1 MCVFVAALTAM
12 LAACSNATTASSAT
26 EGSDVRYDVEHVQ
39 KSLEA
44 LEAQRSQ
51 KSGATQ
57 VDTDATAESV
67 AELLPYIGLP
77 ESLIDKTWLGAPDRV
92 GEVIDGGKFKDGMP
106 YYWNAQNG
114 SGDLLF
120 DVIAVDGVVVNVSKY
135 NLAKNYWC
143 DAAGTMRV
151 LLDRTASGARVDG
164 GALTKILPITTLPM
178 SMPMLPRT
186 SLPPTAA
193 RTPGRRRLIIGKAA
207 WGRGGRHFL
216 PTGSNSCLPN
226 LISWAQQIPRDWS
239 FHD

>member
-77 ESLIDKTWLGAPDRV
+77 KTAVVACCL
-92 GEVIDGGKFKDGMP
+92 MP
-106 YYWNAQNG
+106 
-114 SGDLLF
+114 LL
-120 DVIAVDGVVVNVSKY
+120 
-135 NLAKNYWC
+135 L
-143 DAAGTMRV
+143 M
-151 LLDRTASGARVDG
+151 AS
-164 GALTKILPITTLPM
+164 
-178 SMPMLPRT
+178 
-186 SLPPTAA
+186 
-193 RTPGRRRLIIGKAA
+193 
-207 WGRGGRHFL
+207 W
-216 PTGSNSCLPN
+216 
-226 LISWAQQIPRDWS
+226 
-239 FHD
+239 

>member
-1 MCVFVAALTAM
+1 MIRVNTAQSRRDMMCVFVVALTAM

-44 LEAQRSQ
+44 LKAQRPQ

-67 AELLPYIGLP
+67 AELLPYSGLP

-92 GEVIDGGKFKDGMP
+92 GEVIDGGKFKGGTP

-120 DVIAVDGVVVNVSKY
+120 DAIVVDGVVVNVSKY

-151 LLDRTASGARVDG
+151 LPDRTASGARADSGSTQFVPYEDPSDYDSPDEYADAG
-164 GALTKILPITTLPM
+164 EEEF
-178 SMPMLPRT
+178 
-186 SLPPTAA
+186 AA
-193 RTPGRRRLIIGKAA
+193 HGSSNPWQDAFDYWESCIG
-207 WGRGGRHFL
+207 WG
-216 PTGSNSCLPN
+216 
-226 LISWAQQIPRDWS
+226 
-239 FHD
+239 